1 MTKRIRRLTA
11 ALLAAALLAG
21 CGGSGSNTATTASY
35 DAAAEESLALASGG
49 TESALLPDTATGE
62 SAQKIIYRADLY
74 MESTDF
80 DAAQDTLLDAVDAAG
95 AWLEYSY
102 QSGSAKEQDRRVEY
116 TVRVPVE
123 NYSSFLEQAGQA
135 GSVLNLSENAED
147 VTSEYIDVD
156 ARITSLEPQRDRLN
170 DLAETAET
178 TADLLEIENQLSNVQ
193 YQLESYTQQMRALE
207 GKITYSTV
215 DISLEEVAVLTP
227 TGVTF
232 GARLADAFGG
242 GWRMFVDF
250 VQGLVLTLVYLWP
263 LLVIAA
269 VVVGVVL
276 VQRRKHPRPPKPPKP
291 GKKAPAPPAQYGL
304 PDAPAA
310 NAPPQSGK
318 PDAPK
323 KPDAPQ
329 DAPAAPAETP
339 EPPKPKY

>member
-1 MTKRIRRLTA
+1 
-11 ALLAAALLAG
+11 
-21 CGGSGSNTATTASY
+21 
-35 DAAAEESLALASGG
+35 
-49 TESALLPDTATGE
+49 
-62 SAQKIIYRADLY
+62 

-156 ARITSLEPQRDRLN
+156 ARITSLEGQRDRLN
-170 DLAETAET
+170 ELAAQAET

-269 VVVGVVL
+269 VVVGIVL

-310 NAPPQSGK
+310 SDPPQNDK
-318 PDAPK
+318 PAAAETP
-323 KPDAPQ
+323 
-329 DAPAAPAETP
+329 DAPAAGCETP
-339 EPPKPKY
+339 KPPTPKY

>member
-1 MTKRIRRLTA
+1 M
-11 ALLAAALLAG
+11 
-21 CGGSGSNTATTASY
+21 
-35 DAAAEESLALASGG
+35 
-49 TESALLPDTATGE
+49 
-62 SAQKIIYRADLY
+62 
-74 MESTDF
+74 
-80 DAAQDTLLDAVDAAG
+80 
-95 AWLEYSY
+95 
-102 QSGSAKEQDRRVEY
+102 
-116 TVRVPVE
+116 
-123 NYSSFLEQAGQA
+123 
-135 GSVLNLSENAED
+135 
-147 VTSEYIDVD
+147 
-156 ARITSLEPQRDRLN
+156 
-170 DLAETAET
+170 
-178 TADLLEIENQLSNVQ
+178 Q

-269 VVVGVVL
+269 VVVGIVL
-276 VQRRKHPRPPKPPKP
+276 LQRRKHPRPPKPPKP

-310 NAPPQSGK
+310 NAPPQSDK
-318 PDAPK
+318 
-323 KPDAPQ
+323 
-329 DAPAAPAETP
+329 PAAAETPDTPATDSETP

>member
-1 MTKRIRRLTA
+1 MTKRIRSLAA

-21 CGGSGSNTATTASY
+21 CGGSDNGSKTASY

-49 TESALLPDTATGE
+49 AESALLPDTATGE
-62 SAQKIIYRADLY
+62 NAQKIIYRADLY

-80 DAAQDTLLDAVDAAG
+80 DAAQDTLLAAVDAAG
-95 AWLEYSY
+95 AWLESSH
-102 QSGSAKEQDRRVEY
+102 QSGSAEEQDRRADY

-156 ARITSLEPQRDRLN
+156 ARITSLKAQRDRLKE
-170 DLAETAET
+170 LAAQAET

-207 GKITYSTV
+207 GRITYSTV

-242 GWRMFVDF
+242 GWRMFVNF

-263 LLVIAA
+263 LLIIAA

-276 VQRRKHPRPPKPPKP
+276 VQRARHPRPPTPPKPPKR
-291 GKKAPAPPAQYGL
+291 GKTPPPAQYGL
-304 PDAPAA
+304 PGAPDGKTPPQDGKPAAAETSDAPD
-310 NAPPQSGK
+310 GT
-318 PDAPK
+318 
-323 KPDAPQ
+323 
-329 DAPAAPAETP
+329 PAADSEKP